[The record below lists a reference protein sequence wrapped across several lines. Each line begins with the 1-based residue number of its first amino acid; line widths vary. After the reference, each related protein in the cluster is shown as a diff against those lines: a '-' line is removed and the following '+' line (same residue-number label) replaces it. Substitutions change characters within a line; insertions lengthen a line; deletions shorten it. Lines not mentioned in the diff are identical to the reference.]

1 MLKIPELPIYNTERY
16 GNYSPISPDDFAAGQ
31 IYTNDVLFIYISY
44 LSFNKTATYMAWD
57 KQGEYVRRDMYSS
70 KNIYAIVTFL
80 NNNKFRLLDYDFEV
94 VDPYNSDKKILLTPS
109 GIKKIKP
116 INESYLR
123 KKIRKITEDCIKKL
137 VKEGTLNDTEIE
149 SDEDKTELSS
159 FDEYKMDYPN
169 DDFDVSD
176 ITPKEL
182 ARWCDNI
189 GDFLFIYKGLRGLK
203 IMAANSSEIVD
214 SIIDDLNK
222 CESIEPSHE
231 VDYLFEKHKKEFVN
245 DYVCIFKIK
254 GSPHGDYYVVYQKDK
269 TNW

>member
-137 VKEGTLNDTEIE
+137 VKERAFNDTEIE
-149 SDEDKTELSS
+149 SDEGQPPTNEFAGLS
-159 FDEYKMDYPN
+159 
-169 DDFDVSD
+169 
-176 ITPKEL
+176 
-182 ARWCDNI
+182 
-189 GDFLFIYKGLRGLK
+189 
-203 IMAANSSEIVD
+203 
-214 SIIDDLNK
+214 
-222 CESIEPSHE
+222 
-231 VDYLFEKHKKEFVN
+231 
-245 DYVCIFKIK
+245 
-254 GSPHGDYYVVYQKDK
+254 
-269 TNW
+269 